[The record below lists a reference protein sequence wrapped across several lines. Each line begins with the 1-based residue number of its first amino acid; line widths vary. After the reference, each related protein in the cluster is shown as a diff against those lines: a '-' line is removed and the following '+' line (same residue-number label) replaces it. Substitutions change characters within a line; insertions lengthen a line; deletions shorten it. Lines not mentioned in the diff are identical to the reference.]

1 MTLNIKVFANTDK
14 GRKYENNE
22 DSVFAFVRPEE
33 LGTAMA
39 FIVVA
44 DGIGGH
50 SAGEVA
56 SDLAIET
63 MRATLEHVLETDE
76 QEATQPITLDEVD
89 PEEDPFLEYLE
100 NKLIGAIQAAN
111 STIFDYAESHPDNAG
126 NLGSTVTCA
135 IIWNKTAV
143 VANVGDSRTYLLRD
157 GELHRITTDHS
168 YVAELVERGA
178 VDESAYFTHPQRNVI
193 TRALGHQS
201 DVEVDTYR
209 QELEEGDRLLCCSD
223 GLWEMIT
230 NPKELSAL
238 LGEDS
243 SLEDISVNLI
253 DAANNYGG
261 KDNIGVSIAHLE

>member
-1 MTLNIKVFANTDK
+1 MSLTIQVFANTDK

-39 FIVVA
+39 FIIVA

-56 SDLAIET
+56 SDLVIET

-76 QEATQPITLDEVD
+76 QEATQPITLEHIATDD
-89 PEEDPFLEYLE
+89 DPFLDYLE
-100 NKLIGAIQAAN
+100 KKLVGAIQAAN
-111 STIFDYAESHPDNAG
+111 STIFDYAQSHPDNAG

-135 IIWNKTAV
+135 IIWNATAV
-143 VANVGDSRTYLLRD
+143 IANVGDSRTYLLREGD
-157 GELHRITTDHS
+157 LERITTDHS
-168 YVAELVERGA
+168 YVAELVARGA
-178 VDESAYFTHPQRNVI
+178 VDESAFFTHPQRNVI

-201 DVEVDTYR
+201 EVSVDTYR
-209 QELEEGDRLLCCSD
+209 QVLQEGDRLLCCSD

-230 NPKELSAL
+230 NPKELAAL
-238 LGEDS
+238 LAEDS
-243 SLEDISVNLI
+243 SLEDISVTLI
-253 DAANNYGG
+253 EAANNYGG
-261 KDNIGVSIAHLE
+261 KDNIGVSIAQIS